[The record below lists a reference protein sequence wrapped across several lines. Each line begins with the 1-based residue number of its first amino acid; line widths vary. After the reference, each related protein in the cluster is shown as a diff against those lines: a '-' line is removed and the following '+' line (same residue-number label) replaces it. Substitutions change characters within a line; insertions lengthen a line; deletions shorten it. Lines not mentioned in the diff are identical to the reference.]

1 MKGMKFWR
9 EIILCFLFV
18 SVIQCNMI
26 SIYDSSIP
34 KSPAYHIDARKLL
47 ELCFLNE
54 MNPVVISEE
63 LTDLMY
69 EIQKNEAIDSSI
81 LVIDNDFSSRVMKQY
96 YTRHPSYLITADL
109 MDRLQDTLRKA
120 KSSTIWNPASVIVA
134 VGKDCVRASEILQ
147 AIWKIEALKS
157 YYVCQHELMSESLV
171 YTFNPY
177 TQRAPKQW
185 EQVETEDQPDNKWT
199 LYRQHL
205 KNDQRICSGV
215 TFDKTRSLDGYP
227 LKSFKYG
234 LSDKVFEGKVSPEAF
249 FEQEVTEHFIYNELF
264 TTLNVTPIIYLR
276 NINHA
281 DFEREFNLLINGTYD
296 MKLEIIED
304 PSDEGFKLLDIIPIY
319 AQGSCMIVT
328 KKQSTI
334 PAFTQMTNN
343 SFAYETLSLSA
354 LFLLFIFVMI
364 LLNSRYHFAAAL
376 IDLWLLI
383 LGMGILTP
391 MNRLLTRITF
401 LSATLFIF
409 VVGPELQSQ
418 FTSVMTIPSVEKN
431 IDTLDELHNNRY
443 NVYYFEYT
451 TENFKHIKIWENGTR
466 NKFLHLILDF
476 ESCTKNLQ
484 ENSAACIIPDYLL
497 ENIKIG
503 DLYISKESLFKSYYW
518 LTTRKNFP
526 LKSKIDKTALNFV
539 EAGFLNYFERK
550 NRLKRQL
557 KMQKLIDRIEAY
569 EQCEFLDL
577 PDFSSFLWCLTI
589 VVLVALTVLLIE
601 LVCRGRKYRRKQ
613 LQKLKKKKQ
622 RVRQRIAPL
631 FR

>member
-1 MKGMKFWR
+1 MKD
-9 EIILCFLFV
+9 IILCFLFM

-34 KSPAYHIDARKLL
+34 KSPAHHIDARKLL

-54 MNPVVISEE
+54 MNPVVISAE
-63 LTDLMY
+63 LMNLMY
-69 EIQKNEAIDSSI
+69 EIQKNEIINSSI
-81 LVIDNDFSSRVMKQY
+81 LVIDNDFSSNVMKQY
-96 YTRHPSYLITADL
+96 YTRHPSYLITADS
-109 MDRLQDTLRKA
+109 MDRLQDTLRKM

-157 YYVCQHELMSESLV
+157 YYDCQCGSMSESLV
-171 YTFNPY
+171 YTFNPF

-185 EQVETEDQPDNKWT
+185 EQVETEDQPNDKWT

-205 KNDQRICSGV
+205 KNDQRTCSSL

-227 LKSFKYG
+227 LNGYKFG
-234 LSDKVFEGKVSPEAF
+234 LTDKVFEGKVSPEAF
-249 FEQEVTEHFIYNELF
+249 FEEEATQHFIYNGLF
-264 TTLNVTPIIYLR
+264 TALNVTPIIYLK
-276 NINHA
+276 NVNHA
-281 DFEREFNLLINGTYD
+281 DFVREFNLLKNGTYD

-304 PSDEGFKLLDIIPIY
+304 LDDEGFKLLGIIPIY
-319 AQGSCMIVT
+319 TQGSFMIVT

-334 PAFTQMTNN
+334 SAFTKVTSN
-343 SFAYETLSLSA
+343 SFAYETLSLST
-354 LFLLFIFVMI
+354 LFLFFIFVII
-364 LLNSRYHFAAAL
+364 LLNSWYHFAAAL

-383 LGMGILTP
+383 LGMEILTP
-391 MNRLLTRITF
+391 MNRLLTRVTF
-401 LSATLFIF
+401 LSATLFVF

-443 NVYYFEYT
+443 NVHYFDYL
-451 TENFKHIKIWENGTR
+451 TENLKHVKIWENGTR
-466 NKFLHLILDF
+466 NKYLHVIPDF
-476 ESCTKNLQ
+476 ESCSKNLHKD
-484 ENSAACIIPDYLL
+484 SAACILPDYLL
-497 ENIKIG
+497 KNIKID
-503 DLYISKESLFKSYYW
+503 DLHISKESLFKSDHR

-526 LKSKIDKTALNFV
+526 LKDKIDKTALNFV

-557 KMQKLIDRIEAY
+557 KTQKRIDRIEAH

-577 PDFSSFLWCLTI
+577 TDFSSFLWCFTI
-589 VVLVALTVLLIE
+589 VVLVALFVLLVE
-601 LVCRGRKYRRKQ
+601 LVCRVRKNRGSACKN
-613 LQKLKKKKQ
+613 
-622 RVRQRIAPL
+622 
-631 FR
+631 